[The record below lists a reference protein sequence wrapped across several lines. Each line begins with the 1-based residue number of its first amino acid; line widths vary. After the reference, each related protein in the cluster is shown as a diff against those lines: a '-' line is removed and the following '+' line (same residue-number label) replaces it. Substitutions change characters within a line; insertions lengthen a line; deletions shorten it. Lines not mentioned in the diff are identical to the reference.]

1 MLNHDE
7 PRDSRELEEKIG
19 YQFQNQ
25 ELLREALTHSS
36 YHNEMKG
43 KGERAA
49 FNERLEFLGDSVLSV
64 IVSSYLFE
72 RYRAKQEGDLTKI
85 RAAVVCEKALSKYA
99 GEIGLG
105 EYMYLGHGEIMNAG
119 RRRPS
124 ITADAFEAL
133 LAAMYLDS
141 GESFESGRRFVL
153 PFVEREIAEVLKNG
167 VFMDY
172 KTSLQQL
179 VQQAGGEVLEY
190 ILVGE
195 EGPDHDKVF
204 SVEARL
210 NSNVVGRGAGKTKRV
225 AEQKAAREALIL
237 FGEVEDGFGNE

>member
-1 MLNHDE
+1 M
-7 PRDSRELEEKIG
+7 
-19 YQFQNQ
+19 
-25 ELLREALTHSS
+25 
-36 YHNEMKG
+36 
-43 KGERAA
+43 
-49 FNERLEFLGDSVLSV
+49 
-64 IVSSYLFE
+64 
-72 RYRAKQEGDLTKI
+72 
-85 RAAVVCEKALSKYA
+85 
-99 GEIGLG
+99 
-105 EYMYLGHGEIMNAG
+105 
-119 RRRPS
+119 
-124 ITADAFEAL
+124 
-133 LAAMYLDS
+133 
-141 GESFESGRRFVL
+141 
-153 PFVEREIAEVLKNG
+153 LKNG

-210 NSNVVGRGAGKTKRV
+210 NSNVVGRGAGKTKRE

>member
-105 EYMYLGHGEIMNAG
+105 EYMYLGHGAVPRSPRTPS
-119 RRRPS
+119 RRCSPPCISIPGSPS
-124 ITADAFEAL
+124 RADAAL
-133 LAAMYLDS
+133 FSPLW
-141 GESFESGRRFVL
+141 SGRSR
-153 PFVEREIAEVLKNG
+153 RC
-167 VFMDY
+167 
-172 KTSLQQL
+172 
-179 VQQAGGEVLEY
+179 
-190 ILVGE
+190 
-195 EGPDHDKVF
+195 
-204 SVEARL
+204 
-210 NSNVVGRGAGKTKRV
+210 
-225 AEQKAAREALIL
+225 
-237 FGEVEDGFGNE
+237 